1 MIGPV
6 PSVNRIDAHQH
17 FWQYNRE
24 RDAWITDEM
33 RVIQRDFFPEDLLPH
48 VKTHA
53 LEGTVA
59 VQADQSEA
67 ETRFLLELANQ
78 HPFIKGVVGWLDLRS
93 PSIESRLEHFSQFRK
108 LKGLRHVVQAE
119 PTGFLLHP
127 DFQRGIAALRT
138 YSYTYDILIR
148 EHQLEEAIAFVT
160 MFPEQKFVVDHIAKP
175 NIRNGNRSTWSKQMT
190 ELAKRSNV
198 LCKLSGMVTEAD
210 WKNWKRADFTPYLD
224 LVVNAFGTQRV
235 MYGSDWPVCLVAGTY
250 ADQFSI
256 VEEFLAPFSDSEKQ
270 AILHE
275 NAVRF
280 YNL

>member
-33 RVIQRDFFPEDLLPH
+33 RVIQRDFFPEDLLPQLKVH
-48 VKTHA
+48 GMD
-53 LEGTVA
+53 GTVA

-93 PSIESRLEHFSQFRK
+93 PTIEARLEQFSSFKR
-108 LKGLRHVVQAE
+108 LKGVRHIVQAE
-119 PTGFLLHP
+119 PTGFLLQP
-127 DFQRGIAALRT
+127 EFQRGVAALRT

-160 MFPEQKFVVDHIAKP
+160 MFPEQKFVVDHLAKP
-175 NIRNGNRSTWSKQMT
+175 NIGAGEINRWGKLIL
-190 ELAKRSNV
+190 ELARRSNV
-198 LCKLSGMVTEAD
+198 SCKLSGMITEAD
-210 WKNWKRADFTPYLD
+210 WKSWKRDDFTPYLD
-224 LVVNAFGTQRV
+224 LVVNAFGTKRL

-250 ADQFSI
+250 PDQFSI
-256 VEEFLAPFSDSEKQ
+256 ITDYIASFSESEKQ
-270 AILHE
+270 AILGE